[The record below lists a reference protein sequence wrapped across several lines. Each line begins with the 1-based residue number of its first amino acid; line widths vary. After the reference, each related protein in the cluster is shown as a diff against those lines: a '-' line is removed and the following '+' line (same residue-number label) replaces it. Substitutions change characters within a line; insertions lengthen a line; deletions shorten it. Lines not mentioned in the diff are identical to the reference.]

1 MTLTGGGFRR
11 GQVIGA
17 SDGEQPAARP
27 VTPGDLAATVYH
39 HFGVPLDATFT
50 DLKSRPRSI
59 VENGAPLKELI

>member
-1 MTLTGGGFRR
+1 MGLNHWPQEMSMTLAGGGFRR

-39 HFGVPLDATFT
+39 HFG
-50 DLKSRPRSI
+50 
-59 VENGAPLKELI
+59 APLKELI